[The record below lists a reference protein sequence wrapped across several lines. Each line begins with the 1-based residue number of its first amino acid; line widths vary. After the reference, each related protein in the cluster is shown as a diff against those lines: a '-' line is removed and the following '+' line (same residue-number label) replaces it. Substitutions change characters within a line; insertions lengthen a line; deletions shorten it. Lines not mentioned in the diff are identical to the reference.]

1 MIKVLHCYKT
11 YYPDTFG
18 GIEQVIYQLA
28 EGGIKEGIK
37 STVFTH
43 SPNFTEKES
52 IFDHHTIHRVKTVC
66 ELASTPFSFSAIS
79 EFKKLAMN
87 ADSSH

>member
-28 EGGIKEGIK
+28 EGGFK
-37 STVFTH
+37 SSIESVVFTH
-43 SPNFTEKES
+43 SPQFEN
-52 IFDHHTIHRVKTVC
+52 
-66 ELASTPFSFSAIS
+66 
-79 EFKKLAMN
+79 KKN
-87 ADSSH
+87 TTG

>member
-28 EGGIKEGIK
+28 EGGFKSGIE
-37 STVFTH
+37 SVVFTH
-43 SPNFTEKES
+43 SPRFNDKK
-52 IFDHHTIHRVKTVC
+52 INWITIKFI
-66 ELASTPFSFSAIS
+66 E
-79 EFKKLAMN
+79 
-87 ADSSH
+87 